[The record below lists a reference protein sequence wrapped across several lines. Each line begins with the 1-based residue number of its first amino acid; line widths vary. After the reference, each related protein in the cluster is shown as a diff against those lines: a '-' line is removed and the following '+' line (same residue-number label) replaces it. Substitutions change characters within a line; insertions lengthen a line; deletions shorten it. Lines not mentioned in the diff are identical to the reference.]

1 MENTYGYIRTS
12 RQRIAGEAG
21 SARKRRPC
29 SSAAPASLWGTSIG
43 TWASRA
49 ASAPTVGPDRS
60 QGRRRLAQ
68 VHRLALGF
76 HVGFRPPDDGDAGP
90 VGSRRPVGP
99 GQGRRRYRAGGIR
112 ESGQLVS
119 LDHRAPGLAN
129 AWPWPASRVRYAA
142 RVSS

>member
-60 QGRRRLAQ
+60 QGRHCRLAQ

-90 VGSRRPVGP
+90 VG
-99 GQGRRRYRAGGIR
+99 GR
-112 ESGQLVS
+112 LVS

-129 AWPWPASRVRYAA
+129 AWLWPAIRVRYAA

>member
-21 SARKRRPC
+21 SARKRRRC

-60 QGRRRLAQ
+60 
-68 VHRLALGF
+68 
-76 HVGFRPPDDGDAGP
+76 
-90 VGSRRPVGP
+90 
-99 GQGRRRYRAGGIR
+99 QGRRRYRAGGIR